1 MDSFIQSIEGPAS
14 MSAADW
20 DKVFARLMT
29 SVSKA
34 ADVELLK
41 MEFASVP
48 KEKLQL
54 FGSWLVD
61 TWFPQ
66 VPMCLLYVLA
76 CVENRFYCNFAGIDR
91 G

>member
-1 MDSFIQSIEGPAS
+1 MEVDSFIQSIEGPAS
-14 MSAADW
+14 MNAADW

-41 MEFASVP
+41 MEFAGVP
-48 KEKLQL
+48 REKLQL

-66 VPMCLLYVLA
+66 VMYVCTVCMYLLTYILIVIY
-76 CVENRFYCNFAGIDR
+76 RH
-91 G
+91 

>member
-1 MDSFIQSIEGPAS
+1 MDSFIQSIEGPAAMGS
-14 MSAADW
+14 ADW

-41 MEFASVP
+41 MDFATVP
-48 KEKLQL
+48 REKLQL

-61 TWFPQ
+61 SWFPQ
-66 VPMCLLYVLA
+66 VRMCVCMYV
-76 CVENRFYCNFAGIDR
+76 CIYM
-91 G
+91 

>member
-14 MSAADW
+14 MNAADW

-41 MEFASVP
+41 MEFAGVP
-48 KEKLQL
+48 REKLQL

-66 VPMCLLYVLA
+66 VTYVCMYVLTYILIVI
-76 CVENRFYCNFAGIDR
+76 CRH
-91 G
+91 